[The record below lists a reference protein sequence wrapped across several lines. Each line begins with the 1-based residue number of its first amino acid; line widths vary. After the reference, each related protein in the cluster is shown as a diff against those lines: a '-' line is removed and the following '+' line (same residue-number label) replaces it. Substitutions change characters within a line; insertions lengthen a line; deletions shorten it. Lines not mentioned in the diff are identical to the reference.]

1 MKANELRKGTVIL
14 YEKVPYRVMEANHS
28 TPGNLRARVQ
38 TKLRNLLNGNQT
50 EVRFG
55 STEDVVIAD
64 VVQEAAV
71 YLYSDA
77 TGYNFMSNVT
87 YEQVAIPESVMG
99 DYKYYLQ
106 DNMAVQITLFEGN
119 PIGVDLP
126 STVTLTIA
134 ETEPELKGAT
144 ATGSSKPAI
153 TETGLQIGVPGFVKV
168 GDKIVINTSDG
179 SYVSRA

>member
-1 MKANELRKGTVIL
+1 MKAHDLRKGSLIL

-55 STEDVVIAD
+55 STEDVPEAD
-64 VVQEAAV
+64 VAMESAV
-71 YLYSDA
+71 YLYADT

-144 ATGSSKPAI
+144 ATGSSKPAV
-153 TETGLQIGVPGFVKV
+153 TDTGLQLGVPGFVKI
-168 GDKIVINTSDG
+168 GDKVVINTSDG